1 MAEPQVRLHNLD
13 EPLHPQLSLLLRDAR
28 LLQQCRS
35 AYQQI
40 ELYHSPLF
48 GNFFRL
54 DGALMSTEADE
65 FYYHENLVHPA
76 ALAQPTSLQ
85 QALVI
90 GGGDGGTARQLLK
103 YASLQSVHVA
113 ELDAQVVAMA
123 RPHLPRIHQGAFDDP
138 RLQLHIGD
146 GREFLLAAQH
156 CYDLIVLDLTEPSG
170 AAAALYRPEFFAA
183 CRGRLSASGV
193 LSLHLG
199 SPVYQLQQVQAVY
212 RALAQVFTSVRPMLV
227 PIPSYGGLWALAL
240 ASNGTDAAA
249 VAATEIKKRLLG
261 RGISG
266 LSYYNDATHQALFAL
281 PEFLRSA
288 LSL

>member
-1 MAEPQVRLHNLD
+1 MTEPQACLCNLD
-13 EPLHPQLSLLLRDAR
+13 EPLHPQLSLVLRDAR
-28 LLQQCRS
+28 LLQRCRS

-76 ALAQPTSLQ
+76 ALAQPASPQ
-85 QALVI
+85 CALVI
-90 GGGDGGTARQLLK
+90 GGGDGGSARQLLK

-113 ELDAQVVAMA
+113 ELDAQVVEMA
-123 RPHLPRIHQGAFDDP
+123 KCHLPRIHQGAFDDP

-146 GREFLLAAQH
+146 GREFLLAARH
-156 CYDLIVLDLTEPSG
+156 SYDLIVLDLTEPSG
-170 AAAALYRPEFFAA
+170 AAAALYQPAFFAE
-183 CRGRLSASGV
+183 CRARLSANGV

-199 SPVYQLQQVQAVY
+199 SPLYQLQQVKTVY
-212 RALAQVFTSVRPMLV
+212 CALTQVFSSVRPILV
-227 PIPSYGGLWALAL
+227 PIPSYGGLWVLAL
-240 ASNGTDAAA
+240 ASNFIDAAA
-249 VAATEIKKRLLG
+249 VSTTEIKKRLHE

-266 LSYYNDATHQALFAL
+266 LNYYNDATHQALFAL

-288 LSL
+288 LSA